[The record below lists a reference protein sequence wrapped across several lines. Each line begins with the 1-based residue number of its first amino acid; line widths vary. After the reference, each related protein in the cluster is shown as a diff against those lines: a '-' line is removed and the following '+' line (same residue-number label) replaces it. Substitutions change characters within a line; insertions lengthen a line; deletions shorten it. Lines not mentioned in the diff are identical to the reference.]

1 MGGYCGSISWNLQS
15 RDNNNNLINNNNNH
29 NNNNNNDNTEAKRR
43 FASFEIP
50 HKKELA
56 S

>member
-15 RDNNNNLINNNNNH
+15 RDNNNNHNN